1 MQRNRLAEGGRID
14 RSRPLTFLFNGR
26 SYKGF
31 AGDTLAS
38 ALLANE
44 VRVVGR
50 SFKYHRARGI
60 VAAGMEEPNALVQ
73 LGPKVG
79 GGGFEEAN
87 ARATQVELFD
97 GLDADSVNCWPSPD
111 LDFGA
116 VAGFFSR
123 LLPAGF
129 YYKTFMWPP
138 KLWMTYEHFIRRAA
152 GLGKASKAPDADAYD
167 KRWAHC
173 DVLVAGGGPAGL
185 AAALAAGRGG
195 ARVILADEQA
205 EFGGALLDGHDEIDG
220 RPALDW
226 VVDALA
232 ELRAM
237 PDVRLIP
244 RGTIASY
251 YDHNFLAVYE
261 RLTDHLG
268 PQADAGPGNPRGRLW
283 KIRARQVVLA
293 TGSHERPLVFADN
306 DRPGVMLA
314 GAVRAYLNRYGARP
328 GQTGVV
334 FTNNDSA
341 YSTALDMAAAGI
353 AVPTIVDL
361 RPDPDGDA
369 VREARELGIEILA
382 NHAVI
387 AVSGA
392 KGLRSIEVAP
402 IDASAKGLAGEVRR
416 IACDHLAV
424 SGGWNPAVHLFS
436 QSRGKLDFNADLNCF
451 VPGESF
457 QPERSAGACNGAFG
471 LAACLAQG
479 HAAGAAAAEAAG
491 HAGKTGE
498 APRAADRAVGPIR
511 HMPIV
516 PGKHPVGR
524 GKSKHFVDVQN
535 DVTAADIAL
544 AVREGYR
551 SVEHAKRYTTLGMGP
566 DQGKM
571 GGMAGFA
578 VLADSLG
585 KAMPEVGTTTFRP
598 PYTPVPF
605 GAVAGRDV
613 GALADPARTTP
624 MHSWHVSAG
633 AVFDSA
639 GQWLLPDHHPK
650 EGEDRA
656 AAVRRECLAVRQGV
670 GIRDGSTLGKVDIR
684 GPDSARMLD
693 WIYTNAWASLGIGR
707 CRYGVMLGE
716 DGMVMDDGVTARL
729 GEDHYLMHTTTGN
742 ASGAFWWLEEWLQN
756 EWLDYKVWV
765 TSVTEQWAVVNIAG
779 PRARDLLAELCR
791 DIDLSNDAF
800 PHMSVRT
807 GRVSEIPARVFRVS
821 FTGELSYEINVAA
834 GFGLALWNAVML
846 AGQRY
851 GITPFG
857 AEAVHVL
864 RAEKGYLA
872 AGQEIDGTVTPQDL
886 GLDWAISKKK
896 ADFLGKRSLTRSAM
910 VLDDRKQLVG
920 LLTKDPAVVLPEG
933 AQIVGELRATPPMP
947 MIGHVTSSYHSP
959 SLGRS
964 IALALI
970 QGGRARIGETVSLPL
985 RDRTVEAEVTKPIFY
1000 DPEGGRHHA

>member
-1 MQRNRLAEGGRID
+1 MQRNRLVESGRID
-14 RSRPLTFLFNGR
+14 RSHPLSFVFNGR
-26 SYKGF
+26 TYEGF

-44 VRVVGR
+44 VRIVGR

-60 VAAGMEEPNALVQ
+60 VAAGAEEPNALVQ
-73 LGPKVG
+73 LGAG
-79 GGGFEEAN
+79 AFEEAN
-87 ARATQVELFD
+87 VRATQTELYD

-116 VAGFFSR
+116 VAGWFSR

-138 KLWMTYEHFIRRAA
+138 SLWMTYEKFIRRAA
-152 GLGKASKAPDADAYD
+152 GLGKSPRRADGDAYD

-185 AAALAAGRGG
+185 SAALAAGRAG
-195 ARVILADEQA
+195 ARVILADEQP
-205 EFGGALLDGHDEIDG
+205 EFGGAILDSHEKIDG

-226 VVDALA
+226 VAAAVA

-237 PDVRLIP
+237 PEVRLIP
-244 RGTIASY
+244 RGTVASY

-268 PQADAGPGNPRGRLW
+268 PQAGAGPANPRGRLW
-283 KIRARQVVLA
+283 KIRAGQVVLA
-293 TGSHERPLVFADN
+293 TGAHERPLVFADN

-314 GAVRAYLNRYGARP
+314 GAVRAYVNRYGVRP
-328 GQTGVV
+328 GMAGAV
-334 FTNNDSA
+334 FTNNDSGYLA
-341 YSTALDMAAAGI
+341 ALDMAAAGI
-353 AVPTIVDL
+353 AVPAIVDL
-361 RPDPDGDA
+361 RTDPGGEP
-369 VREARELGIEILA
+369 VHHARERGIEILA
-382 NHAVI
+382 NHAV
-387 AVSGA
+387 VSVHGP
-392 KGLRSIEVAP
+392 KGVRSVEVAP
-402 IDASAKGLAGEVRR
+402 IDASGRGLAGDPRR

-424 SGGWNPAVHLFS
+424 SGGWSPAVHLFS
-436 QSRGKLDFNADLNCF
+436 QSRGKLDFDADRACF
-451 VPGESF
+451 VPGQSF
-457 QPERSAGACNGAFG
+457 QAERSAGACNGTFG
-471 LAACLAQG
+471 LAGCLAEG
-479 HAAGAAAAEAAG
+479 HAAGASAAEAAG
-491 HAGKTGE
+491 RTGKPGE
-498 APRAADRAVGPIR
+498 AARAADRPEGPIR
-511 HMPIV
+511 HLPTV

-524 GKSKHFVDVQN
+524 GKTKHFVDVQN

-566 DQGKM
+566 DQGKS

-578 VLADSLG
+578 ALAESLG
-585 KAMPEVGTTTFRP
+585 MTMPEVGTTTFRP

-605 GAVAGRDV
+605 GALAGRDV
-613 GALADPARTTP
+613 GALAEPARTTP
-624 MHSWHVSAG
+624 IHAWHVSAG

-639 GQWLLPDHHPK
+639 GQWLLPDHYPH

-656 AAVRRECLAVRQGV
+656 AAVRRECLAVRNGV
-670 GIRDGSTLGKVDIR
+670 GIRDGSTLGKIDIR
-684 GPDSARMLD
+684 GPDSARLLD
-693 WIYTNAWASLGIGR
+693 WIYTNSWGSLAVGR

-729 GEDHYLMHTTTGN
+729 AEDHYLMHTTTGN
-742 ASGAFWWLEEWLQN
+742 AAGAFWWMEEWLQN
-756 EWLDYKVWV
+756 EWLDYKVWL

-779 PRARDLLAELCR
+779 PRARDLLAELTR
-791 DIDLSNDAF
+791 DVDLSNEAF

-807 GRVSEIPARVFRVS
+807 GRVAEIPARIFRVS

-834 GFGLALWNAVML
+834 GFGLALWNALML

-857 AEAVHVL
+857 TEAVHVL

-872 AGQEIDGTVTPQDL
+872 GGQEIDGTVTPLDL
-886 GLDWAISKKK
+886 GLDWAIGRKK
-896 ADFLGKRSLTRSAM
+896 ADFLGKRSLSREGMTR
-910 VLDDRKQLVG
+910 DDRKQLVG
-920 LLTKDPAVVLPEG
+920 VLTRDPMEVLPEG
-933 AQIVGELRATPPMP
+933 AQIVGELRTAPPMP
-947 MIGHVTSSYHSP
+947 MIGHVTSSYYSP
-959 SLGRS
+959 ILGRS
-964 IALALI
+964 IALALVR
-970 QGGRARIGETVSLPL
+970 GGRARIGETISLPL
-985 RDRTVEAEVTKPIFY
+985 RDRTVEAELTKPLFY
-1000 DPEGGRHHA
+1000 DPEGERLHA